1 MDQSNSSLGVE
12 ELLAQNAGAGLDDV
26 KDWTEKNLRRIAEHF
41 VRTDFDAI
49 REDYDAGAYDDFLWP
64 ADEDEAEFVARF
76 QHWAI
81 ASAFQACRPRGRP
94 SRRFIRS
101 PVFSRRWHTR
111 SFTNS

>member
-41 VRTDFDAI
+41 GGPDFDAI
-49 REDYDAGAYDDFLWP
+49 REDYALGAYDDFLWP

-76 QHWAI
+76 QKALGD
-81 ASAFQACRPRGRP
+81 SQRLSGV
-94 SRRFIRS
+94 
-101 PVFSRRWHTR
+101 PVGGPPAPPFHPGP
-111 SFTNS
+111 NL